1 MHPPILC
8 THQMGNFDIF
18 WKFLLY
24 NFEIIVYFTHYFIGI
39 GTCRLKY
46 HASGC
51 RMPVYLSVD
60 NIVLCTQLNGCHI
73 FNRRTSPLGN
83 DRITMFPNSS
93 VFSSRPL
100 YFIVYW
106 CTFLE
111 FSSNEPVAT
120 SKLCSPNKKDSN
132 NRKIPATNK
141 VKRCIPQMV
150 GTGVIPSRPSPCLL
164 HDCNPVPA
172 CYGDRCSRFVK
183 IL

>member
-1 MHPPILC
+1 MVA
-8 THQMGNFDIF
+8 T
-18 WKFLLY
+18 
-24 NFEIIVYFTHYFIGI
+24 
-39 GTCRLKY
+39 
-46 HASGC
+46 S
-51 RMPVYLSVD
+51 
-60 NIVLCTQLNGCHI
+60 

-93 VFSSRPL
+93 GFSSRPL

-141 VKRCIPQMV
+141 VKRCIPQN
-150 GTGVIPSRPSPCLL
+150 GRYW
-164 HDCNPVPA
+164 CNPKSAFSLLAARLERRNNVA
-172 CYGDRCSRFVK
+172 SHASSAINRWREAGKKNIGNNSGGSGTDDSDENNIVRQ
-183 IL
+183 